1 MFLINQAMVNVP
13 IGTAAL
19 IVVLGMAVVFF
30 GLILLMLVTK
40 ASGKIMQ
47 NKEAA
52 AKAAAPAPAP
62 AAPAVPAVKAFAPG
76 SAGEVKLHD
85 VPDRTAAML
94 MAIVADKL
102 GKPLNELRFISIREI
117 KDRSYIK
124 RPAHR
129 TMLSVRCA
137 FCPDSCIP
145 PRYFV
150 QLPLNA

>member
-1 MFLINQAMVNVP
+1 MFLINQAMVDVP

-40 ASGKIMQ
+40 ASGKLMQ

-62 AAPAVPAVKAFAPG
+62 AAAPAAPAAKAAAPG
-76 SAGEVKLHD
+76 SAGEIKLHD

-94 MAIVADKL
+94 MAIVADKM
-102 GKPLNELRFISIREI
+102 GRPLNELRFISIREI
-117 KDRSYIK
+117 KK
-124 RPAHR
+124 
-129 TMLSVRCA
+129 
-137 FCPDSCIP
+137 
-145 PRYFV
+145 
-150 QLPLNA
+150 